1 MDFKPWEQQWDTVII
16 GGGPGGV
23 AAAIYAIRGEMKTLL
38 IEKSFIG
45 GQIALTA
52 EVENYP
58 GVPHTTGMEMA
69 QNMEAHLRKFNTPI
83 INKTVERILEAP
95 GSGYMVELSGGEMI
109 ETKTVIISTGSRPN
123 LLEAKHAK
131 EFYGHGVS
139 YCAICDGPFFRGED
153 VIIVGG
159 GDAAMEEAQYLASVC
174 KHVTL
179 IHRREGFR
187 AQPIAVNRT
196 KAVPNITMRLNAV
209 VTEIIGADN
218 KITGVRIRDTKT
230 GEESDM
236 PAAAVFV
243 FIGSIPNSQFA
254 RGFIAMSDDGQIYI
268 DERMRT
274 SRPGIFAVGDVT
286 HNSLK
291 QMSISVGEGASAA
304 LMARHYITTGEWL
317 DEPPGPVHG

>member
-1 MDFKPWEQQWDTVII
+1 MDFKPWEQVWDTVII

-23 AAAIYAIRGEMKTLL
+23 AAAIYAIRGELKTLL

-69 QNMEAHLRKFNTPI
+69 QNMDAHLRKFNTPI
-83 INKTVERILEAP
+83 INKTVERIHEAP
-95 GSGYMVELSGGEMI
+95 GSGYMVELSSGEMV
-109 ETKTVIISTGSRPN
+109 ETKTVIIATGSRPN

-139 YCAICDGPFFRGED
+139 YCAICDGPFFRGQD

-174 KHVTL
+174 GHVTL

-196 KAVPNITMRLNAV
+196 KAVPNITLRLNAV
-209 VTEIIGADN
+209 ITEIIGADD
-218 KITGVRIRDTKT
+218 KVSGVRIRDTKT
-230 GEESDM
+230 GVESDM

-243 FIGSIPNSQFA
+243 FIGSIPNSSFA
-254 RGFIAMSDDGQIYI
+254 RGFISMSDDGQIFV
-268 DERMRT
+268 DNRMRT

-286 HNSLK
+286 HLSLK
-291 QMSISVGEGASAA
+291 QMSISVGEGATAA
-304 LMARHYITTGEWL
+304 ITARHYLTTGEWP